1 MIDQNLLKNETKIS
15 TLQTVKI
22 ENVVKNSK
30 HDKNKNLNKNLT
42 KSSTNITTS
51 EPDLIS
57 FNENY
62 DYSTVKSIKYDEQ
75 TLPFIQNI
83 TTNKQNKGKV
93 NSIIKSDLN
102 FMSIANTMRK
112 MAEEIEKKS
121 QIIDTQ
127 QNNSRRKKK
136 DKTDLLID
144 VNKDEESKK
153 LVNLRVYDFKIYDFS
168 FNDGSNFQIKDTNQQ
183 IDRKKIKFLKYRF

>member
-1 MIDQNLLKNETKIS
+1 
-15 TLQTVKI
+15 
-22 ENVVKNSK
+22 
-30 HDKNKNLNKNLT
+30 
-42 KSSTNITTS
+42 
-51 EPDLIS
+51 
-57 FNENY
+57 
-62 DYSTVKSIKYDEQ
+62 
-75 TLPFIQNI
+75 
-83 TTNKQNKGKV
+83 
-93 NSIIKSDLN
+93 
-102 FMSIANTMRK
+102 MSIANTIRK
-112 MAEEIEKKS
+112 MAEEIETKS

-144 VNKDEESKK
+144 VNRDEESKK